1 MGSCELSRTEPG
13 RMSSPVEDSADDDG
27 LFEAARRRATGQF
40 DIDPWGFDEEFAV
53 VAAKLSSL
61 RWKVDVIGGAR
72 VPTDGPAL
80 LVVNRRFGVSEPA
93 VVAQAVQ
100 QVSGRAARATG
111 IPDLPMV
118 ASALR
123 RVGGVLGDPAEVEGL
138 LRAGEIVIEPLG
150 WQPLHSDLAGS
161 ISSELVQPA
170 INSGAPVL
178 PVATFG
184 SELGRRWRVMI
195 GEPVLPPK
203 RANKTGTVEFAS
215 AVRAAVQVLLDHPR

>member
-1 MGSCELSRTEPG
+1 
-13 RMSSPVEDSADDDG
+13 MSATVDPSDEDGG
-27 LFEAARRRATGQF
+27 LIDAARRRATGQF
-40 DIDPWGFDEEFAV
+40 DIDPWGFDEELAV
-53 VAAKLSSL
+53 VAAQLSAL

-80 LVVNRRFGVSEPA
+80 LVVSRRFGLSEPA

-100 QVSGRAARATG
+100 QVAGRAARITG
-111 IPDLPMV
+111 IPDFPII

-123 RVGGVLGDPAEVEGL
+123 RIGGVLGDSAEVEGL
-138 LRAGEIVIEPLG
+138 LRAGEIVVEPLG
-150 WQPLHSDLAGS
+150 WQPLHGDLAGS

-170 INSGAPVL
+170 ISTGAPVL

-184 SELGRRWRVMI
+184 SELGRHWRVMI

-215 AVRAAVQVLLDHPR
+215 AVRAGVQKLLDNPR